1 MDLADPPSDIQI
13 PMITSKKS
21 YRKALSLIDDVWF
34 TDATKVARWMDLL
47 GDYAGV
53 EPFVIDGEA
62 LFQVVLDDPLLAIGR
77 DSDSSFQILHAYY
90 LLEMLLEQFKRRN
103 ANFEI
108 VFWKEN
114 RHLTTKTGDSPLVV
128 ASRALA
134 RAMLFAHL
142 LKLEFKVHV
151 FFDQNDDSW
160 KRYCY
165 DRKPMFVM
173 TNDGGLS
180 DENATEL
187 QASRAFQQRSFLLG
201 ILSSGISV
209 ALLKGAEFRDSKIL
223 SFVFE
228 SHSSSLAK
236 LHLALSPIIRK
247 AQRDLATSLFQ
258 HFDDDDGES
267 NLRLAT
273 VADGQEQMND
283 VEIFRDILR
292 STRASV
298 EPEIAY
304 LFIAHSLLTSSLS
317 IHERAQPLTIL
328 PAELQANITGVF
340 LPRVFAHAANLFTS
354 GRGCMG
360 VDGRIFSALIH
371 VVLLKSCSLSEVIG
385 SRAYAEAQHIW
396 EGLPGPAVD
405 FAKFTT
411 RYGNTLGPSYSPS
424 TIANL
429 ETYHLLPF
437 SHPVFDK
444 QLAGVYVETEG
455 ESAEA
460 PSSPLPRSPATTFR
474 DTRHWHNQKSI
485 LPPHLGGS
493 RPSGPPNPRKL
504 KADQRFMS
512 SMQDLAA
519 TLTGASGGMLQRI
532 VIPPVPTNKGEQRQK
547 VSYARESKTAG
558 KAKTLSKADSIRLE
572 NQKKKDA
579 EFKSESLAWWARQLS
594 EISSQSL
601 PERIKKLE
609 DLGRSPRMAVREIAL
624 ERKLCLLDAD
634 FRTWIADPERESP
647 SAKDLYS
654 VSVMRKVKEL
664 CEQEMLPQSVCKII
678 TSALTALSF
687 YDHFHSTTS
696 KIAPEDQRLKLSF
709 IKLVDRKSG
718 SPLYPFMV
726 INEHPIIWQLRL
738 FGDYMDRSMDSTYD
752 KRVPFKPDEWQRR
765 VLDGIDQKKSL
776 LVVAPTSAGKTFISF
791 YAMEQVL
798 RESNDGIL
806 VYIAPTKALVSQIA
820 AEVYARFSKSMN
832 GKSCWAIHTRDYRI
846 HEPMD
851 CQILITVPEILGIL
865 LLSPDCARV
874 WTPRLRRIILDE
886 IHTIGQQEGGSIWEQ
901 IILLAPCP
909 IIGLSATIGSPEV
922 FSDWLGSV
930 QETHGIQYE
939 FIEHRTRYS
948 HLRKFF
954 YASKVGQQKFLG
966 LDRHVDSKRSLFLH
980 PVGLLAFGCRT
991 LPPDFSLE
999 AGDTLTLWE
1008 KLASVKGQLAA
1019 THDLTTLQPTTF
1031 FSSNRDF
1038 LLQAD
1043 VLRYEGRLKALLT
1056 DFIKSWDPRDA
1067 STPIGQVVLSLQGGQ
1082 QTEDKKVPK
1091 NFGNDLLDLLAGLH
1105 VKDQLPAI
1113 LFNFD
1118 RSNCEFLAKT
1128 LFRALEIAEQE
1139 WRSEDPN
1146 WKARVRQW
1154 NIWKEREKLRERTTA
1169 KQQRKKTV
1177 DDEDRDVSHSWE
1189 ASFNPKDPSPQ
1200 FSFANPRSYS
1210 YSDLETDLV
1219 AIAWACTSIPWA
1231 LNALRRGIAVHHAGM
1246 NKQYRSLI
1254 ESLFRRG
1261 FIRVMISTGTL
1272 ALGINAPA
1280 KTSVF
1285 CGDSPFLTA
1294 LMYRQCSGR
1303 AGRRGFDLRG
1313 NVVFYNLPLDR
1324 ARRLVLSRLPPLT
1337 GNFPLTFTLT
1347 LRMFS
1352 LLDGSENAEVAV
1364 RAVRSLLSLPQV
1376 SLSSQI
1382 GHHQLLHY
1390 IRFSIEYLR
1399 RAELLDDVGRPLNH
1413 FTLANHL
1420 YYTEPSNFALIA
1432 LIRSGV
1438 IRTICN
1444 QPDAQQ
1450 AKKDFMIVL
1459 CNLFGRRNLSRI
1471 FGRKSNIDALT
1482 KELPSMIVLPP
1493 LPEIARTA
1501 LLDHDKQI
1509 LQIFQGYALAYAT
1522 QYAATLGPDV
1532 TLPLSKLQYAAKSGD
1547 IQEDSVFL
1555 THLKENAI
1563 RPSIRSLFVATSGI
1577 GDSFHSVLELTQ
1589 TALSGLKLYSHAI
1602 PSMSQF
1608 VVGPDNEY
1616 DILEHGLNAYI
1627 LDFWIHGQ
1635 VTTLARANGIRRGDI
1650 WYNLQDFYL
1659 TLLAIRA
1666 SLQQLI
1672 TETSGVETSPFATAP
1687 DVLFDPAE
1695 SEPLP
1700 DDDKDI
1706 DEAAIQEDT
1715 STAESSDST
1724 LVSTL
1729 STSGAT
1735 RASGL
1740 NAHARRLKH
1749 VGKAD
1754 WRVYEVLDSVC
1765 TEFGEKFKA
1774 MWA

>member
-1 MDLADPPSDIQI
+1 MDLADPPSVIQI
-13 PMITSKKS
+13 PEITLEMS
-21 YRKALSLIDDVWF
+21 YRKVLNLLDDVWF
-34 TDATKVARWMDLL
+34 TNATKVARWMDLL

-62 LFQVVLDDPLLAIGR
+62 LFQVVLDDPLLAVGR
-77 DSDSSFQILHAYY
+77 DFDSSFQILHAYY
-90 LLEMLLEQFKRRN
+90 LLEMLLEQFKRRA

-108 VFWKEN
+108 VFW
-114 RHLTTKTGDSPLVV
+114 TGGLFR
-128 ASRALA
+128 RAF
-134 RAMLFAHL
+134 MGSFLFN
-142 LKLEFKVHV
+142 LEFKVHV
-151 FFDQNDDSW
+151 FSDQNNDSW
-160 KRYCY
+160 KKYCY

-173 TNDGGLS
+173 TNDGGLC
-180 DENATEL
+180 DENTTEL
-187 QASRAFQQRSFLLG
+187 QVARAFQQRCFLLG

-209 ALLKGAEFRDSKIL
+209 ALLKGAEYRDSKIL

-228 SHSSSLAK
+228 SPSSSLAK
-236 LHLALSPIIRK
+236 LHLAFSPIIRQ
-247 AQRDLATSLFQ
+247 AQTELATSFLQ
-258 HFDDDDGES
+258 HFDDDVGES
-267 NLRLAT
+267 NLCQPT
-273 VADGQEQMND
+273 VTDSQEQMND
-283 VEIFRDILR
+283 VEFFRDILQF
-292 STRASV
+292 TRASV
-298 EPEIAY
+298 EPEIVY
-304 LFIAHSLLTSSLS
+304 LFIAHSLLTPSLS
-317 IHERAQPLTIL
+317 IHERAQPQKIL
-328 PAELQANITGVF
+328 PAELQANITDVF
-340 LPRVFAHAANLFTS
+340 LPRVFVHAANLVAS
-354 GRGCMG
+354 GRGCLE
-360 VDGRIFSALIH
+360 VDGRIFSALIY
-371 VVLLKSCSLSEVIG
+371 VVLLKSRSLSDVIG
-385 SRAYAEAQHIW
+385 SRAYTEVQRIW
-396 EGLPGPAVD
+396 ERLAGPAVD
-405 FAKFTT
+405 FAKFAA
-411 RYGNTLGPSYSPS
+411 RYGSAVAPPHSPA

-429 ETYHLLPF
+429 ETYQLLPF
-437 SHPVFDK
+437 SHPVFDR
-444 QLAGVYVETEG
+444 QLADVYVETER
-455 ESAEA
+455 ESADA
-460 PSSPLPRSPATTFR
+460 PSSPLSQSPATTFR

-532 VIPPVPTNKGEQRQK
+532 VIPPVPNNKGEQRQK
-547 VSYARESKTAG
+547 VSYVRESRKAG
-558 KAKTLSKADSIRLE
+558 KAPKALSKADSIRLE

-579 EFKSESLAWWARQLS
+579 EFKSESLTWWARQLS

-609 DLGRSPRMAVREIAL
+609 DFGRSPRMAVREIAL

-634 FRTWIADPERESP
+634 FRTWIADTKRDSP

-664 CEQEMLPQSVCKII
+664 CEQEMLPQSACKIV
-678 TSALTALSF
+678 TSALTSLGF
-687 YDHFHSTTS
+687 YDHFHSKIS
-696 KIAPEDQRLKLSF
+696 KIALEDQRLKLSF
-709 IKLVDRKSG
+709 VQLVDRKSG
-718 SPLYPFMV
+718 SPLYPFMA

-738 FGDYMDRSMDSTYD
+738 FGDYMDRSMNSAYD
-752 KRVPFKPDEWQRR
+752 KRVQFKPDEWQRR
-765 VLDGIDQKKSL
+765 VLDGIDRKKSL

-930 QETHGIQYE
+930 QESHGIQYE

-954 YASKVGQQKFLG
+954 YTNKVGQQKFLG

-1008 KLASVKGQLAA
+1008 KLASIKGRLAD
-1019 THDLTTLQPTTF
+1019 TTNLTALQPTTF

-1038 LLQAD
+1038 LRQAD
-1043 VLRYEGRLKALLT
+1043 VLRYEGQLKSVLT
-1056 DFIKSWDPRDA
+1056 DLLETSDPRNA
-1067 STPIGQVVLSLQGGQ
+1067 STPIGQVALSLQDGQ
-1082 QTEDKKVPK
+1082 QAEYQKLPK
-1091 NFGNDLLDLLAGLH
+1091 NFGNDLLDLLADLH

-1118 RSNCEFLAKT
+1118 RSNCEILAKT
-1128 LFRALEIAEQE
+1128 LVCALETAEQE

-1169 KQQRKKTV
+1169 KKQRNKAL
-1177 DDEDRDVSHSWE
+1177 DDEDRDVSPSWE
-1189 ASFNPKDPSPQ
+1189 ASFDPKEPSPQ

-1210 YSDLETDLV
+1210 YSDMETDLA

-1231 LNALRRGIAVHHAGM
+1231 LSALRRGIAVHHAGM

-1285 CGDSPFLTA
+1285 CGDSPYLTA

-1313 NVVFYNLPLDR
+1313 NVVFYGLSLDR

-1364 RAVRSLLSLPQV
+1364 QAVQSLLSLPQV

-1390 IRFSIEYLR
+1390 IRFSIEYL
-1399 RAELLDDVGRPLNH
+1399 
-1413 FTLANHL
+1413 
-1420 YYTEPSNFALIA
+1420 
-1432 LIRSGV
+1432 
-1438 IRTICN
+1438 
-1444 QPDAQQ
+1444 
-1450 AKKDFMIVL
+1450 
-1459 CNLFGRRNLSRI
+1459 
-1471 FGRKSNIDALT
+1471 
-1482 KELPSMIVLPP
+1482 
-1493 LPEIARTA
+1493 
-1501 LLDHDKQI
+1501 
-1509 LQIFQGYALAYAT
+1509 
-1522 QYAATLGPDV
+1522 
-1532 TLPLSKLQYAAKSGD
+1532 
-1547 IQEDSVFL
+1547 
-1555 THLKENAI
+1555 
-1563 RPSIRSLFVATSGI
+1563 
-1577 GDSFHSVLELTQ
+1577 
-1589 TALSGLKLYSHAI
+1589 
-1602 PSMSQF
+1602 
-1608 VVGPDNEY
+1608 
-1616 DILEHGLNAYI
+1616 
-1627 LDFWIHGQ
+1627 
-1635 VTTLARANGIRRGDI
+1635 
-1650 WYNLQDFYL
+1650 
-1659 TLLAIRA
+1659 
-1666 SLQQLI
+1666 
-1672 TETSGVETSPFATAP
+1672 
-1687 DVLFDPAE
+1687 
-1695 SEPLP
+1695 
-1700 DDDKDI
+1700 
-1706 DEAAIQEDT
+1706 
-1715 STAESSDST
+1715 
-1724 LVSTL
+1724 
-1729 STSGAT
+1729 
-1735 RASGL
+1735 
-1740 NAHARRLKH
+1740 
-1749 VGKAD
+1749 
-1754 WRVYEVLDSVC
+1754 
-1765 TEFGEKFKA
+1765 
-1774 MWA
+1774 